1 LARPALPPHTE
12 ELMALTDLQRSL
24 VIFIAA
30 LPFAFAALPASAA
43 EGFLI
48 ETKVFFGKEKE
59 DEKPA
64 VESTTLFSQG
74 IFYDFLKS
82 PAQTAVFRKPVRDKP
97 GRFILLSDKE
107 KVQTEISTEK
117 LARAMAKVRDWAGQ
131 HKDPFLKFAANP
143 DFKESFEPDSGKL
156 TLASHLETY
165 TVDTSPAE
173 HPEAIA
179 EYREFLDWYAQ
190 LNTLLSGGPPPEPRL
205 RLNQALARH
214 EAVPLKVELT
224 RDGEKEPLRAEHD
237 FTWRISQQDTK
248 RIEDVRAALSSYR
261 PLSNENYIAATKPAE
276 E

>member
-1 LARPALPPHTE
+1 
-12 ELMALTDLQRSL
+12 MALTDLQRSL
-24 VIFIAA
+24 AIFIAA
-30 LPFAFAALPASAA
+30 LPFALATVTTAA
-43 EGFLI
+43 EGFRI
-48 ETKVFFGKEKE
+48 ETKIFIGEE
-59 DEKPA
+59 DDEAEPIS
-64 VESTTLFSQG
+64 ENTTLFSQG
-74 IFYDFLKS
+74 IVYDFLKS
-82 PAQTAVFRKPVRDKP
+82 PSQTAVFRKPVADKP

-117 LARAMAKVRDWAGQ
+117 LTRAMAKVRDWAGQ

-156 TLASHLETY
+156 ILASHLETY
-165 TVDTSPAE
+165 TVATSPAE
-173 HPEAIA
+173 HPEAVN

-224 RDGEKEPLRAEHD
+224 RSGEKEPLRAEHD

-248 RIEDVRAALSSYR
+248 RIEDVRAALASYR
-261 PLSNENYIAATKPAE
+261 SLSNENYLAATRPAE